1 MLFYRSRRL
10 HCSCRNSCRLVRR
23 HRRCTLYADC
33 TCYRGDKPKTYV
45 KMTDYLT
52 PGHSLIAE
60 MINPPAVLTLALCHR
75 ELVSLHRVSS
85 DPSTQQATHS
95 NLYVQGALYSQISHR
110 TARLTRNSLCSSARI
125 PAIRNVPR
133 SLPRLRSVLW
143 RYGESHQL
151 AGIHW
156 VVAVPIGMTLTCSRV
171 APPPSSSHVSHSE
184 WSAASHV
191 Y

>member
-1 MLFYRSRRL
+1 MLFYRSRRV
-10 HCSCRNSCRLVRR
+10 HCSCENSCKLVRR

-33 TCYRGDKPKTYV
+33 TCYRGDKPNTYV

-60 MINPPAVLTLALCHR
+60 TINPRAALTLALCHR

-85 DPSTQQATHS
+85 DPSTQQANTATCTCRAHCTVRS
-95 NLYVQGALYSQISHR
+95 DR

-156 VVAVPIGMTLTCSRV
+156 VVAVPIGSTLTCSRV

-184 WSAASHV
+184 WLAASHV